1 MCMCFRNWQSSDC
14 SERTCLFGSAIVD
27 TPKGDLDSSGEID
40 PPNILVAVNN
50 AVYPYGTEEMF
61 PEMMDSDH
69 HLLSNSA
76 HSYMECSNAGLCN
89 RKTGECECFDGFEG
103 AACQRMTCP
112 GTITS
117 ISGTT
122 SQPCNGHGQCLTLEK
137 LAEYDHHSKYKLWS
151 KSSLRGCLCDAGFYG
166 GDCSMRKC
174 KIAVDPMYFDDNSAI
189 QYPFF
194 FFAIMT
200 TATTYDLSDGHA
212 QPGPGRFNLKIYN
225 EYGES
230 FYTKAITVPAS
241 CNDLIQAL
249 EELPHNLIP
258 KGMTTCFHKIFNEVD
273 AVNKSDPALTV
284 TYNGLYQHYFS
295 GTRINRID
303 LRPAELNAGYS
314 SSYAIPQINDKRL
327 IGDLYWLQFFGNP
340 YKFGQP
346 EINTYLG
353 DGSRP
358 SLVSPNGV
366 LITKSWTNGQQS
378 LGLDFFNRLC
388 EHIMV
393 RVTSSE
399 GESFLFGTFNINIL
413 LRCLGEAD
421 DDTANTLE
429 GVGYQYDTG
438 SIYTPHVVRLVRG
451 QQESNEGG
459 QLAVLYYDPNYI
471 GFDTQSGQ
479 RSASAVGAFRLLHPL
494 RPLDDSPFNYYDLYV
509 SNGRTQLIQNNSEA
523 IFDFASNHIYTINT
537 TVVEDYDGDISCEAM
552 QKRKHNDSTNPFDSN
567 RYCLDKQDYF
577 FLIDPY
583 NTSHNPDFLNLYQVQ
598 SFLTV
603 NPMQV
608 SEVDDFL
615 RDDYQVQ
622 GYYFWRRHLLISDLN
637 TNWAN
642 GFDAPGRFH
651 VYRFRPN
658 ARNTYAYTS
667 ECANRGICNTFEGTC
682 ECFAGYTGDGCHIQN
697 SIAS

>member
-50 AVYPYGTEEMF
+50 AVYPY
-61 PEMMDSDH
+61 
-69 HLLSNSA
+69 
-76 HSYMECSNAGLCN
+76 
-89 RKTGECECFDGFEG
+89 G

-212 QPGPGRFNLKIYN
+212 QPGP
-225 EYGES
+225 
-230 FYTKAITVPAS
+230 
-241 CNDLIQAL
+241 
-249 EELPHNLIP
+249 
-258 KGMTTCFHKIFNEVD
+258 
-273 AVNKSDPALTV
+273 
-284 TYNGLYQHYFS
+284 
-295 GTRINRID
+295 
-303 LRPAELNAGYS
+303 
-314 SSYAIPQINDKRL
+314 
-327 IGDLYWLQFFGNP
+327 
-340 YKFGQP
+340 
-346 EINTYLG
+346 
-353 DGSRP
+353 
-358 SLVSPNGV
+358 
-366 LITKSWTNGQQS
+366 
-378 LGLDFFNRLC
+378 
-388 EHIMV
+388 
-393 RVTSSE
+393 
-399 GESFLFGTFNINIL
+399 
-413 LRCLGEAD
+413 GEAD

-667 ECANRGICNTFEGTC
+667 ECANRGIITVLKLHSMVLVC
-682 ECFAGYTGDGCHIQN
+682 EL
-697 SIAS
+697 IALKQRWSLDDVYENHDEREREHGNENEIVVWTKTHRVAVVSYYCDDH